1 MKFRRV
7 WPVIKKEFRQI
18 ARDKRSLGVLLVVP
32 AFMLI
37 MFGYALNYDV
47 KNIPLALLDEDH
59 SATSRDFGAQFLHS
73 EYFTKQS
80 TLSNRKQIDTLL
92 DHAEARVI
100 LVIPTNFSEDLLAG
114 HSTKVQVLVDG
125 ANATMAATYI
135 GYLTA
140 ITQEYST
147 KVSLEALERAG
158 IKRPTFPID
167 YRPRIWY
174 NPELKS
180 AKFLVPGLIGF
191 ILMVTTVI
199 ATSLSIV
206 KEKERGTIE
215 QLDVSPLMPLELITG
230 KMLPYVLI
238 SLISTV
244 IILITGSVLFDVVVQ
259 GSYFLLFILTLLFLA
274 GGLGLGLFVSSVS
287 KTQEAAF
294 MLAVTLTFLPTFTLS
309 GFTFPIRNM
318 PLFIQGITYLFPARY
333 FMVALR
339 SLILKGA
346 GFSVIWDDMLAMAIF
361 ALAIGAISWS
371 KMRNKTLA

>member
-92 DHAEARVI
+92 DRAEARVI

>member
-1 MKFRRV
+1 
-7 WPVIKKEFRQI
+7 VIKKEFRQI